1 MHHSRA
7 RRRTRL
13 AAKALIA
20 LLAVLVGAARAR
32 ADEAPKPSDAADPSA
47 TAVPVI
53 DHFHSVLLDVMKN
66 AKTLGLDGRRE
77 RLAPALD
84 ATYDFPAMAQRS
96 LATGWAKLDEPQR
109 ERFTAAFRGMT
120 LRTYATRFDGYD
132 NERFE
137 TLGAEPSIAGTV
149 IVRTVLHNSDEDV
162 HLDYRLRP
170 TPAGFRVIDVYLSG
184 TVSELALRRAE
195 YTSVLER
202 DGFEALVTA
211 LERKVADSPSSATP
225 SRNSDSRL
233 K

>member
-1 MHHSRA
+1 
-7 RRRTRL
+7 
-13 AAKALIA
+13 
-20 LLAVLVGAARAR
+20 LLLLPAARAL
-32 ADEAPKPSDAADPSA
+32 ADEAAVPKPSGAAVA
-47 TAVPVI
+47 VI

-66 AKTLGLDGRRE
+66 ADALGLEGRRDK
-77 RLAPALD
+77 LAPVLD

-96 LATGWAKLDEPQR
+96 LSTGWAKLDASQR

-132 NERFE
+132 GERFE
-137 TLGAEPSIAGTV
+137 TMGEEASIASTV
-149 IVRTVLHNSDEDV
+149 IVRSVLHADEDI
-162 HLDYRLRP
+162 HLDYRMRS

-202 DGFEALVTA
+202 DGFDALVSA
-211 LERKVADSPSSATP
+211 LEKKVLDAPGAP
-225 SRNSDSRL
+225 ARNSDSRL

>member
-1 MHHSRA
+1 MHHSRVG
-7 RRRTRL
+7 RRTRL
-13 AAKALIA
+13 TVKALVVA
-20 LLAVLVGAARAR
+20 LLAAFVGAARA
-32 ADEAPKPSDAADPSA
+32 SAADADAPNGPA

-66 AKTLGLDGRRE
+66 AKTLGVDGRRE
-77 RLAPALD
+77 KLAPALD

-96 LATGWAKLDEPQR
+96 LATGWANLDTSQR

-137 TLGAEPSIAGTV
+137 TLGEEPSIAGTV

-162 HLDYRLRP
+162 HLDYRLRS

-202 DGFEALVTA
+202 DGFDALVTA
-211 LERKVADSPSSATP
+211 LERKVSDSASPGAP

>member
-1 MHHSRA
+1 MHHPGGACPSPR
-7 RRRTRL
+7 
-13 AAKALIA
+13 AAKALVA
-20 LLAVLVGAARAR
+20 LLAPLALLVLCARAR
-32 ADEAPKPSDAADPSA
+32 ADDAAKT
-47 TAVPVI
+47 TAAPVI

-77 RLAPALD
+77 KLAPALD

-96 LATGWAKLDEPQR
+96 LATGWAKLDDGQR
-109 ERFTAAFRGMT
+109 ERFISVFRAMT

-132 NERFE
+132 GERFE
-137 TLGAEPSIAGTV
+137 TLGEEPSIAGTV
-149 IVRTVLHNSDEDV
+149 IVRSVLHNSDEDV
-162 HLDYRLRP
+162 HLDYRLRS

-202 DGFEALVTA
+202 DGFEALVSA
-211 LERKVADSPSSATP
+211 LERKVSDAPGAP
-225 SRNSDSRL
+225 PRNSDSRL